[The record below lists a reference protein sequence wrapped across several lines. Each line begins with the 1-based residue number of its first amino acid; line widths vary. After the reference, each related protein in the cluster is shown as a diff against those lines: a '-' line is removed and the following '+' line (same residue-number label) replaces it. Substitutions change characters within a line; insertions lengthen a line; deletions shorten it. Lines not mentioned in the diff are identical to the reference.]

1 MRQDIVDEAIL
12 GAITE
17 VLQPAV
23 LTLAVEKALAKLAYA
38 RSHHTSRRARLEGE
52 LMDVQRKLDRLV
64 DALADG
70 LLPPD
75 EIRERLNTEKAR
87 KTTLQAKLE
96 ELDQL
101 GRVASIDIAELKRQ
115 FESRASD
122 VTALLAKQTV
132 QARQMLRKLLA
143 DKIELEPVG
152 SGRER
157 GYKFRGA
164 LTVEKLISG
173 EAFAQVKNTSV
184 CGGPNGT

>member
-1 MRQDIVDEAIL
+1 MVMRSLISL
-12 GAITE
+12 
-17 VLQPAV
+17 
-23 LTLAVEKALAKLAYA
+23 
-38 RSHHTSRRARLEGE
+38 
-52 LMDVQRKLDRLV
+52 
-64 DALADG
+64 
-70 LLPPD
+70 
-75 EIRERLNTEKAR
+75 KAR

-101 GRVASIDIAELKRQ
+101 ATVASIDTAELKRQ
-115 FESRASD
+115 FESRVSD

-184 CGGPNGT
+184 CGGPISGSVAPVNRQSSSLPGSRSRRQCSDVGVACADRSRR